1 MIRDWRNSF
10 RSFDR
15 FDPCNVHRG
24 IAEVAAQTGVSVLRG
39 KSRSLASLGMTVWVA
54 LLVALGSVSLWSAP
68 AAAQSPSA
76 RAKEVGTK
84 IKCLCKGCD
93 MSAGLC
99 AHPGGSFS
107 GPCDTAKSELREID
121 QHLGNG
127 ETEQQVIEAFVR
139 QYGTIAY
146 MEPPKHGFG
155 LVAWLMPILYSVL
168 GLGVVILVVRKWA
181 SHRPAPTAGVAV
193 TSPIAREA
201 LARARAQAA
210 RETED

>member
-1 MIRDWRNSF
+1 MIKDG
-10 RSFDR
+10 RSAFLALG
-15 FDPCNVHRG
+15 F
-24 IAEVAAQTGVSVLRG
+24 A
-39 KSRSLASLGMTVWVA
+39 LASLPFVTV
-54 LLVALGSVSLWSAP
+54 P

-121 QHLGNG
+121 QHLANG
-127 ETEQQVIEAFVR
+127 ESEQQVIEAFVR

-168 GLGVVILVVRKWA
+168 GLGVVILVVRKWT
-181 SHRPAPTAGVAV
+181 SHRPATTAGVAV
-193 TSPIAREA
+193 TSPIARAA
-201 LARARAQAA
+201 LERARAQAA